1 LKPSQG
7 SLRSEAAKPKPQNP
21 SQPKGTPMKP
31 TAALTALQVGAE
43 HKLVAP
49 EKAQTLIDAWIMA
62 TLARNAIVLVRGKRV
77 DQLPQ
82 PGPQL
87 AQVAGAAGW
96 NPEDSQEFL
105 GHYLRVT
112 RRARKVVDEVFW
124 GEVISEH
131 DDY

>member
-1 LKPSQG
+1 
-7 SLRSEAAKPKPQNP
+7 
-21 SQPKGTPMKP
+21 M
-31 TAALTALQVGAE
+31 
-43 HKLVAP
+43 LV
-49 EKAQTLIDAWIMA
+49 K
-62 TLARNAIVLVRGKRV
+62 GKRA

-105 GHYLRVT
+105 EEYLRLT

-124 GEVISEH
+124 GEVISEREEVN
-131 DDY
+131 